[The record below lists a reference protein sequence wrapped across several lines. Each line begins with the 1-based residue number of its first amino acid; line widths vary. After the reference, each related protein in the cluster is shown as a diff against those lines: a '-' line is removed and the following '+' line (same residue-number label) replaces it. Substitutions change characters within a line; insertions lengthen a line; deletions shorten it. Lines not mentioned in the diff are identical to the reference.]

1 MYIWKDGR
9 KLNSIQSWKL
19 SEILKPWQMKYKKF
33 LEKDFKFLS
42 KFIVKLQ
49 KGDIF
54 EKDLDK
60 FF

>member
-1 MYIWKDGR
+1 
-9 KLNSIQSWKL
+9 
-19 SEILKPWQMKYKKF
+19 MKYKKF